1 MNRAVRVPALTTPP
15 VVAISLTCDG
25 MTAFALIIL
34 PHGMRGFFRAC
45 DEKVTDVDDGEIGL
59 VELMHYRF
67 HVAGQ
72 ARVARDLA
80 EHRDQL

>member
-1 MNRAVRVPALTTPP
+1 
-15 VVAISLTCDG
+15 
-25 MTAFALIIL
+25 
-34 PHGMRGFFRAC
+34 MRGFFRAC

-72 ARVARDLA
+72 ARVARQVHL
-80 EHRDQL
+80 